1 MTTETIT
8 TMLWRR
14 LDRPGHESARLVC
27 GDAENLLSGCA
38 VFTHDSRACRLDYHI
53 ACDIDWRTRWSS
65 VSGWIGDQ
73 AVQADITVDA
83 KGRWQLNG
91 TVVPELEGCLDID
104 LNFSPSTNI
113 LPIRRLSPPVGGQ
126 EKVRA
131 AWLRFPSLS
140 LEPLEQVYQR
150 TAEDVY
156 RYESGGGAF
165 VAWLRVNKAGFVTEY
180 PGFWRA
186 ESV

>member
-14 LDRPGHESARLVC
+14 LDRPGHESAQLVS
-27 GDAENLLSGCA
+27 GEAGNVLSGCA
-38 VFTHDSRACRLDYHI
+38 VFTHDSRACRLDYRI
-53 ACDIDWRTRWSS
+53 ICDPDWRTRSVS
-65 VSGWIGDQ
+65 VSGWTGDQ
-73 AVQADITVDA
+73 LIQTAITADG
-83 KGRWQLNG
+83 KGQWQLNG
-91 TVVPELEGCLDID
+91 TGVPELEGCLDID
-104 LNFSPSTNI
+104 LNFSPSTNL
-113 LPIRRLSPPVGGQ
+113 LPIRRLYPPVGGQ
-126 EKVRA
+126 EKIRA
-131 AWLRFPSLS
+131 AWLRFPSFS
-140 LEPLEQVYQR
+140 LEALDQVYQR

-165 VAWLRVNKAGFVTEY
+165 VAWLKVNKAGFVTEY